1 MLLFS
6 LPMQYNVENQK
17 KLQVVDFN
25 IVFSG
30 WHTCSQWNIQKL
42 NSICELSSTEFGNWT
57 KLNTDLCARWIS
69 EPIELNE
76 TNQTESNSVHYICL
90 IGFGSQTQMDCNRMW
105 SVNKFS
111 CTKIMIYGLKNMKN
125 MRCMEVTRALKNLL
139 FFNTSFT
146 KNKESKNQKFNL
158 VQPSNYFCVSSIWLA
173 LFSGSLI
180 LPPQEAVRW
189 DSGNEVGDKLL
200 VWFTCSSTR
209 FSWLWVCWGIYH
221 FFCTGSQ
228 WASSFIVFYFKDCN

>member
-1 MLLFS
+1 MDGIHVVNETFRNWTQFVNWVQLS
-6 LPMQYNVENQK
+6 LAIEPNWTPTFVRVGFLNQ
-17 KLQVVDFN
+17 
-25 IVFSG
+25 
-30 WHTCSQWNIQKL
+30 L
-42 NSICELSSTEFGNWT
+42 NST
-57 KLNTDLCARWIS
+57 KQIK
-69 EPIELNE
+69 P
-76 TNQTESNSVHYICL
+76 NQTQCITLCL

-139 FFNTSFT
+139 FFNTSFR

-228 WASSFIVFYFKDCN
+228 WASSFIVFYFEDCN